1 MFRSVSHITSTEKKD
16 KERTIK
22 PLGLRIE
29 RHLDGVGFHTDVI
42 APYTVLKT
50 PPWKLNVPTVCFYL
64 CKYKKSDTDPT
75 LYRLH
80 YSELL
85 ESFTDY
91 THIFTGGS
99 KDGDKTAAAFI
110 CQSFEFSKR
119 LPDRAS
125 IFTAELEAIVSAL
138 RYIQITT
145 KTINLLFLV
154 TLNLHCRSCCPSG
167 ITPQFRLL

>member
-1 MFRSVSHITSTEKKD
+1 M
-16 KERTIK
+16 
-22 PLGLRIE
+22 GLRIE
-29 RHLDGVGFHTDVI
+29 RHLDEVGFHTHVI
-42 APYTVLKT
+42 APYSVMQT
-50 PPWKLNVPTVCFYL
+50 PPWKLIVPTVCFDF

-91 THIFTGGS
+91 TYIFTDGS

-119 LPDRAS
+119 LPDKAS

-138 RYIQITT
+138 RN
-145 KTINLLFLV
+145 KKINAKNNNFVVFSDSKSALQVLL
-154 TLNLHCRSCCPSG
+154 SK
-167 ITPQFRLL
+167 

>member
-1 MFRSVSHITSTEKKD
+1 M
-16 KERTIK
+16 
-22 PLGLRIE
+22 GLRIE
-29 RHLDGVGFHTDVI
+29 RHVDGVGVHPFVI
-42 APYTVLKT
+42 APYTVMKT
-50 PPWKLNVPTVCFYL
+50 PPWKLIVPNVLFYL
-64 CKYKKSDTDPT
+64 CKYKNSEIDPT

-99 KDGDKTAAAFI
+99 KDGDETAEAFI

-119 LPDRAS
+119 LPDKAS

-138 RYIQITT
+138 RYIKITA
-145 KTINLLFLV
+145 KNNKCIVFSYSKSALHVLLSKMFSV
-154 TLNLHCRSCCPSG
+154 PSYY
-167 ITPQFRLL
+167 T